1 MIRYVFRLEN
11 LLNIVESDKA
21 LINSCYD
28 ILSTPKVF
36 DHLGQKSNHIHS
48 GYKPE
53 KEKYLNQKH
62 HNVQSIQNE
71 IIVYSFLSME
81 YKEIV
86 PDIDDDYDDDNSL
99 AKSVLSLLCGA
110 WPGATLPRQACNTS

>member
-1 MIRYVFRLEN
+1 MAVIDIRYVFRLEN

-36 DHLGQKSNHIHS
+36 DHLGQKSDHIHS

-62 HNVQSIQNE
+62 HNVHSIHNE
-71 IIVYSFLSME
+71 IIVYFLFSFDGVL
-81 YKEIV
+81 EIV

-110 WPGATLPRQACNTS
+110 GPRNTS